1 MNVATILLVVMWV
14 YAAVYFIFL
23 LKDVIAHKDEINNDK
38 LAHNI
43 IISLV
48 ANFFD
53 TLGIGSYAIATSAWK
68 FAEDASHNKEYKSRT
83 ALHVNA
89 ACKCRRDNNES
100 S

>member
-53 TLGIGSYAIATSAWK
+53 TLGDRKLCNCNFCLEVHQI
-68 FAEDASHNKEYKSRT
+68 
-83 ALHVNA
+83 
-89 ACKCRRDNNES
+89 
-100 S
+100 

>member
-38 LAHNI
+38 LPHNI

-53 TLGIGSYAIATSAWK
+53 TLGIREVMQLQLLPGSSPNLIAMT
-68 FAEDASHNKEYKSRT
+68 
-83 ALHVNA
+83 
-89 ACKCRRDNNES
+89 
-100 S
+100 